1 MEKIISSIPVYNLL
15 TNLIPGTVL
24 AALLK
29 FCVEGCDIFSL
40 TNNMDTCRYP
50 LYSWYNKLSDKF
62 FSF

>member
-29 FCVEGCDIFSL
+29 FCVKIAIYSLLQIIYGYLPLSSIFSE
-40 TNNMDTCRYP
+40 
-50 LYSWYNKLSDKF
+50 
-62 FSF
+62 

>member
-40 TNNMDTCRYP
+40 TNNNGYLP
-50 LYSWYNKLSDKF
+50 LSSIFLV
-62 FSF
+62 